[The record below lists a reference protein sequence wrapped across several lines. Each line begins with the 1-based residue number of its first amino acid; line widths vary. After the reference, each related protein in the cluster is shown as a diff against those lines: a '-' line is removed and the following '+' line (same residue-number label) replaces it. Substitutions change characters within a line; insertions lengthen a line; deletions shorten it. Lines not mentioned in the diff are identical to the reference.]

1 MKRRELELAGQGLGK
16 QAGRPPSTTDR
27 PRSKVNILFP
37 TSWENYLASRVC
49 SPRTSPQPR
58 IDDRPDFFSH
68 PPSIPI
74 DLQERQNDL
83 EHIVT
88 SSSSRRVHREWRRP
102 GEPGQRPEPMA
113 AETSPSGSKGS
124 QTHRRLGG
132 PRSRHAHR
140 KPIPFSRGGFPGPR
154 VPARRPVVVGAQ
166 RPTIKWRLAVP
177 RTGVARKLETRAPS
191 SRAEQD
197 GCPSPRT
204 TGPDRAAR
212 VDKPIAQA
220 QKSLF
225 HHSCEAVQGLPAV
238 SCSELFSS
246 LDPPPSPT
254 ASIRNILPE
263 KGVYTYT

>member
-16 QAGRPPSTTDR
+16 QAGRPPSTTADR

-58 IDDRPDFFSH
+58 IDDRPDFFTH

-74 DLQERQNDL
+74 DLRERQNDL
-83 EHIVT
+83 EQIVT
-88 SSSSRRVHREWRRP
+88 SSSSRRGLHREWRRP

-124 QTHRRLGG
+124 QTHHCLGG

-154 VPARRPVVVGAQ
+154 VPARRVRG
-166 RPTIKWRLAVP
+166 
-177 RTGVARKLETRAPS
+177 G
-191 SRAEQD
+191 SRAKWHTV
-197 GCPSPRT
+197 RHT
-204 TGPDRAAR
+204 
-212 VDKPIAQA
+212 VDSQKIHGSHVPITR
-220 QKSLF
+220 
-225 HHSCEAVQGLPAV
+225 
-238 SCSELFSS
+238 
-246 LDPPPSPT
+246 PP
-254 ASIRNILPE
+254 
-263 KGVYTYT
+263 V